1 MPHKRTPRGSPLRWI
16 GYLRVSTE
24 DQSLSPSA
32 QRAALERFA
41 AASGVELLAVF
52 EDLGFSG
59 ADRLEDRP
67 GLLAA
72 LDALAEEGAGAL
84 VVAKRDRL
92 ARDPL
97 VAAMIEASAARAGAV
112 VLSAAGEGNGEDP
125 TAVLMRRIVDAF
137 AEYERLLIRSRTR
150 AALAVKR
157 SRGEL
162 TGTPPLGTTVAEDGI
177 HLAPALEEAAAVA
190 RVHALRAE
198 GLSVRGIAERLDAE
212 GAARRGKRWHPTTVA
227 RLLARPAPP
236 AR

>member
-1 MPHKRTPRGSPLRWI
+1 MPRKRAPASSPLRWI

-24 DQSLSPSA
+24 DQALGPAA

-41 AASGVELLAVF
+41 AASGAELLAVY
-52 EDLGFSG
+52 EDLGVSG
-59 ADRLEDRP
+59 GATLEDRP
-67 GLLAA
+67 GLLSA
-72 LDALAEEGAGAL
+72 LGALEEHSAGAL

-97 VAAMIEASAARAGAV
+97 IAAMIEASAKRAGAV
-112 VLSAAGEGNGEDP
+112 VLSAAGEGNGDDP

-162 TGTPPLGTTVAEDGI
+162 TGTAPLGTTRAADGVRLA
-177 HLAPALEEAAAVA
+177 LAPEEALAVA
-190 RVHALRAE
+190 RVSALRAE
-198 GLSVRGIAERLDAE
+198 GVSIRGIAERLDTE
-212 GAARRGKRWHPTTVA
+212 GYAARGARWHPTTVA
-227 RLLARPAPP
+227 RLLERAA
-236 AR
+236 AA